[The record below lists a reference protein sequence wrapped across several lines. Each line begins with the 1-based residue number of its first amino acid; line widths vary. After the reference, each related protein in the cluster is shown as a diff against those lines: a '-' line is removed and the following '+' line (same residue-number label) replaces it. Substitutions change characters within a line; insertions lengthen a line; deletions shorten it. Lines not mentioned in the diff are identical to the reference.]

1 MNAQSGLTIAVAGG
15 ATANGS
21 LIVQTGGSGRAQQ
34 WRVEDVGAGCYQ
46 LANAQSG
53 MAMDNPGGSTGNG
66 TQMQQW
72 TFAPGNINQTWCF
85 HAVSGGLY
93 SIQNRTS
100 GLLLAVRDGRSSEGD
115 AVQQWAGDPAAPQPN
130 QSWRLVL
137 A

>member
-15 ATANGS
+15 ATGNGG

-46 LANAQSG
+46 LANAHSG

-72 TFAPGNINQTWCF
+72 SFAPGNINQTWCF
-85 HAVSGGLY
+85 YEAGGGLY
-93 SIQNRTS
+93 SIRNRAS
-100 GLLLAVRDGRSSEGD
+100 GLLLAVRAGSSGEGD
-115 AVQQWAGDPAAPQPN
+115 AVQQWAGDPAAPQPS
-130 QSWRLVL
+130 QSWRLVP